1 MNFQK
6 STNLFVR
13 MASTSSS
20 KVAALA
26 NIFQQDQGGKEGLQG
41 GSGDNKSEGSLK
53 IFKNSI
59 NLKRTSSQVAR
70 FSSAKKIFATD
81 REAHCVAR
89 FGPPPLF
96 TLLLGSMSRLLCL
109 RY

>member
-1 MNFQK
+1 
-6 STNLFVR
+6 

-41 GSGDNKSEGSLK
+41 GSGDNKFEGSLK

-59 NLKRTSSQVAR
+59 NLKRTSSQV
-70 FSSAKKIFATD
+70 
-81 REAHCVAR
+81 
-89 FGPPPLF
+89 
-96 TLLLGSMSRLLCL
+96 
-109 RY
+109 